1 MSQDGTANPFMNRE
15 TDGHWEQISGFS
27 LHNLSPKATVLLRL
41 DSFMGEEL
49 LDLLEARAGLVCA
62 IGAGGKKSTLYRL
75 AGLHSGRVG
84 LTSTVLIPPFRKDLG
99 ARLVIEAEENLLPAV
114 RRAAAEYRLVA
125 YAQPSATRGRYA
137 GVSPVLIREIHRQ
150 AGFDATFVKADG
162 ARARWIKAPAADEP
176 QIPEDADTVLPV
188 VSARAIG
195 QPLSERIA
203 HRVDI
208 VEAVA
213 GLRRGEI
220 LQAVHIARLLASEQ
234 GLLKGVG
241 AARVVPVIN
250 MVDDP
255 RYEALALETAHAA
268 LALTPRFDRVV
279 LASMRR
285 PDAVVRVVYR

>member
-1 MSQDGTANPFMNRE
+1 MNRDTGE
-15 TDGHWEQISGFS
+15 QWELISGFS
-27 LHNLSPKATVLLRL
+27 LRNLSAKATVLLRFE
-41 DSFMGEEL
+41 SFMGEEL
-49 LDLLEARAGLVCA
+49 LDLLEARTGLICA

-75 AGLHSGRVG
+75 AGLHPGRVG
-84 LTSTVLIPPFRKDLG
+84 LTSTVLIPPFRKNLG
-99 ARLVIEAEENLLPAV
+99 ACIVIEAEEDLLPAV
-114 RRAAAEYRLVA
+114 LQAAAAHRRVA
-125 YAQPSATRGRYA
+125 YAQPSATRGRH
-137 GVSPVLIREIHRQ
+137 SQ

-208 VEAVA
+208 IEAVA
-213 GLRRGEI
+213 GLRRGKT
-220 LQAVHIARLLASEQ
+220 LQPVHIARLLASEQ

-241 AARVVPVIN
+241 TARVVPVIN

-255 RYEALALETAHAA
+255 RYEALALEAAHAA
-268 LALTPRFDRVV
+268 LALTLRFDRVV
-279 LASMRR
+279 LASMGR
-285 PDAVVRVVYR
+285 PDAVVRVV